1 MNSTAPEEAGKVAR
15 SFMDIMKDEPIALSL
30 CLMNVL
36 LLGFLYYT
44 GVIAHDERKQEM
56 QLMYE
61 NRSEM
66 AKLLAQCY
74 PAPPGGRSGAI
85 HGTDQA
91 DRSEQPRDT
100 GQP

>member
-1 MNSTAPEEAGKVAR
+1 MNPSAPEEVGQTAR
-15 SFMDIMKDEPIALSL
+15 SFIDVMKNEPIALSL

-44 GVIAHDERKQEM
+44 GVVAHDERKLET

-74 PAPPGGRSGAI
+74 PAPTGAE
-85 HGTDQA
+85 HGA
-91 DRSEQPRDT
+91 H
-100 GQP
+100 